1 MPAKHRDL
9 GRQCAAILEVLA
21 GGPHTTLQ
29 IHRAC
34 GVMSVSARV
43 HELRTMGHEIAT
55 SLVTVRNRYGERCHV
70 AEYSLRKPA
79 RKRAARK
86 GRAPARK
93 RA

>member
-1 MPAKHRDL
+1 MAAKQQDL
-9 GRQCAAILEVLA
+9 GRKCAAILDALA

-29 IHRAC
+29 LHRVC

-43 HELRTMGHEIAT
+43 HELRAMGHEIAT
-55 SLVTVRNRYGERCHV
+55 SLITVRNRHGERCHV
-70 AEYSLRKPA
+70 AEYTLRKPV